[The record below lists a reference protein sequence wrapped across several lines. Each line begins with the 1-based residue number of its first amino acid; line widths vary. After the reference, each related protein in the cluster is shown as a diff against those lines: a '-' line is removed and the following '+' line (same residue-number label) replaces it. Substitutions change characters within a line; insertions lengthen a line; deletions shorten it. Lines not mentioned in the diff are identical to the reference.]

1 MTGFII
7 ADPAD
12 PTDPA
17 GQETFRDIFNGTDI
31 RAQWV
36 RSPAELAGVE
46 CDFVLD
52 LSGGAG
58 IAGGVAARIG
68 GGPAGTPGTDGA
80 TPIAAALA
88 QCNAP
93 LILTDA
99 VTPTLA
105 DLGADPR
112 LVRINGWN
120 TFLQRPL
127 AEVVAPE
134 VCLPLLDEFFKAW
147 KKSFVLL
154 PDVPGMPSARI
165 VSMIVNEAYFAL
177 GEGVSTIESI
187 DTAMKLGTNY
197 PFGPFEWCD
206 LIGPGRIL
214 RLLERLAEDNPRYA
228 IAPLLRDEA
237 KTALCPYY

>member
-7 ADPAD
+7 ADPA
-12 PTDPA
+12 
-17 GQETFRDIFNGTDI
+17 GQETFREIFSGTDI
-31 RAQWV
+31 RARWV
-36 RSPAELAGVE
+36 RSPAELAGAE

-52 LSGGAG
+52 LSGDA
-58 IAGGVAARIG
+58 AAAARTTG
-68 GGPAGTPGTDGA
+68 TAGAAGTDHGA
-80 TPIAAALA
+80 ARTIGAEALMA
-88 QCNAP
+88 CKAH
-93 LILTDA
+93 LILADA
-99 VTPTLA
+99 VTPTLT

-127 AEVVAPE
+127 AEVVASE
-134 VCLPLLDEFFKAW
+134 ACLPRLEEFFKAW

-177 GEGVSTIESI
+177 GEGVSTRESI

-197 PFGPFEWCD
+197 PFGPFDWCR

-214 RLLERLAEDNPRYA
+214 NLLERLAEDNPRYA
-228 IAPLLRDEA
+228 IAPLLWEEA
-237 KTALCPYY
+237 GIR